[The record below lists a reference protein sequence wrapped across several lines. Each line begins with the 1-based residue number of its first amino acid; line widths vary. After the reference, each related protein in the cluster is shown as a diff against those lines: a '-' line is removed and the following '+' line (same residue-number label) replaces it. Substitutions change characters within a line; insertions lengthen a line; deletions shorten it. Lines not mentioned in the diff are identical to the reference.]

1 MSDQDETNPAKTNSS
16 EANVSETNVSGTE
29 LVETNAA
36 EVPAVEVTPTA
47 PSPVI
52 VVFQSV
58 TARDMA
64 GPRRRARG
72 TLNAVSFSLR
82 TGVFAFVGSPED
94 GTFALVDVL
103 TGAHAPSR
111 GRVLVTGVSPEG
123 SARLRAR
130 IGFLSPEPVLPAAR
144 TVSEVVDSALQ
155 ARGQTPNRHLEVL
168 EPLGLAYLA
177 QRNPRSLSFT
187 ETRAVELALALST
200 PSPVLVVL
208 HEPLADVAI
217 NLLGLV
223 RERIRRLAASGA
235 CVVITT
241 SSPADARAL
250 ADDVFVLHRG
260 AIASETAATGAL
272 PGSISPLLIAW
283 VRPMEHTED
292 LAPIRLLARLLAARP
307 EISSVA
313 WSDQPTGS
321 SQASELRLS
330 GTDIDACALAL
341 ADAATEVGAVIEA
354 ITPASPSLTR
364 LRAAAEAAEALRRT
378 TAHQRPG
385 APNIAAPGGG
395 R

>member
-1 MSDQDETNPAKTNSS
+1 MSENENDETNTA
-16 EANVSETNVSGTE
+16 ETNILETPPA
-29 LVETNAA
+29 ETNGTAVPVPD
-36 EVPAVEVTPTA
+36 ELPPVPSPAV
-47 PSPVI
+47 

-58 TARDMA
+58 TSRDMA

-103 TGAHAPSR
+103 TGARAPSR
-111 GRVLVTGVSPEG
+111 GRVLITGVSPERSG
-123 SARLRAR
+123 RLRAR
-130 IGFLSPEPVLPAAR
+130 MGFLSPEPVLPAGR
-144 TVSEVVDSALQ
+144 TVSDVVDSALQ
-155 ARGQTPNRHLEVL
+155 ARGQTRTPHLEVL
-168 EPLGLAYLA
+168 DPLGLAHLA
-177 QRNPRSLSFT
+177 RRDPRSLSFL
-187 ETRAVELALALST
+187 ETRAVELAIALST

-223 RERIRRLAASGA
+223 RERIRLLAASGA

-260 AIASETAATGAL
+260 AIASETAATDVV
-272 PGSISPLLIAW
+272 PGSVSPLLVAW
-283 VRPMEHTED
+283 VRPMEPAD
-292 LAPIRLLARLLAARP
+292 GLAPVRRLARALATHP

-313 WSDQPTGS
+313 WNDPSTGS

-341 ADAATEVGAVIEA
+341 ADAATEVGAIIEA
-354 ITPASPSLTR
+354 ILPASPSLTR

-385 APNIAAPGGG
+385 ASNVPAPGGG